1 MLVIIQH
8 VGGVASFLG
17 RKKNPQH
24 RAFGKLLVNIGR
36 AVAAVGWL
44 LTGKVQNAIFVA
56 VVSVVLLGL
65 SMALGKSDEGKKQP
79 EGESSRSKSPRAKR
93 E

>member
-1 MLVIIQH
+1 MGFVKEVPCYWRYIIYYLGSLFLVLVIIQH

-44 LTGKVQNAIFVA
+44 LTGKV
-56 VVSVVLLGL
+56 
-65 SMALGKSDEGKKQP
+65 
-79 EGESSRSKSPRAKR
+79 
-93 E
+93 